1 MINQTNICLIPKVEK
16 PEFITQF
23 RPISLCN
30 VSYKILTKIV
40 VNRLTPLIP
49 EIISPY
55 QTGFVPSRSIH
66 ENILVAQEMV
76 HSMWRMRG
84 RTRYFA
90 VKVDLVKA
98 YDRLRW
104 SFIKDVLEEVGWD
117 CHGI

>member
-1 MINQTNICLIPKVEK
+1 MINQKNICLIPKVEK

-40 VNRLTPLIP
+40 VNRLKPLIP

-55 QTGFVPSRSIH
+55 QTRFVPSRSIH

-76 HSMWRMRG
+76 HSMWRMKG
-84 RTRYFA
+84 RTGYFA

-104 SFIKDVLEEVGWD
+104 SFIKDVLEEVGWG